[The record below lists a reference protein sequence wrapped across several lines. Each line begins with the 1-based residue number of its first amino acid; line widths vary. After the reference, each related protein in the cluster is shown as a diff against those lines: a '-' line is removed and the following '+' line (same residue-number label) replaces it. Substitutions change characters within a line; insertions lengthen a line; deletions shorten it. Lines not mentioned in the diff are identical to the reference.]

1 MIKSKAL
8 SLTLSAA
15 MIVSVAGLAGC
26 GYNKD
31 GNTTRTN
38 NVSMKNNS
46 RIGGNMLNNYSTNNN
61 NGTQHDLTNL
71 KYSKT
76 LSEKISK
83 IKGVR
88 DAHVFVTKNNAY
100 VSLALHGQA
109 KNQVTPNATGN
120 MRSMS
125 TDGVDGNMLGMNGTT
140 RRHDGVYGNSA
151 TGSAGLL
158 RGMSDPRGTLDNNTG
173 LGTSAGTGRMGVR
186 GYSNG
191 GFNGTGY
198 NTMGDTTSGTGLMG
212 MNGARSLNRTDGRYG
227 MMSNTTGTGNT
238 AYENSVPKH
247 IRDEI
252 SSKIQKTVPT
262 VKEVYCSSDAG
273 FYEHSMRYRGQNIDG
288 VGNVANKAGNVA
300 NRTGNVVTNTVGT
313 LAHDMGTWINRIF
326 PLNMGRDGVRTNN
339 INNNGM
345 FNNNGQKDGLFDM
358 NHRDNR

>member
-31 GNTTRTN
+31 SNTTRTH
-38 NVSMKNNS
+38 NVSMNNNG
-46 RIGGNMLNNYSTNNN
+46 RIGGNMLNNYSNQ

-100 VSLALHGQA
+100 VSLALDGQS
-109 KNQVTPNATGN
+109 KNQGTHPNATGN
-120 MRSMS
+120 MRSMN
-125 TDGVDGNMLGMNGTT
+125 TDGMDGNMLGMNGTM

-158 RGMSDPRGTLDNNTG
+158 RGMSNPRGTLDNNTG
-173 LGTSAGTGRMGVR
+173 LGTSSGMGVR

-191 GFNGTGY
+191 GFNGSGY
-198 NTMGDTTSGTGLMG
+198 NTGDTTTGTGLMG
-212 MNGARSLNRTDGRYG
+212 MNGVRTLKNGTDGRYG
-227 MMSNTTGTGNT
+227 MMSNTTGTRNT
-238 AYENSVPKH
+238 SYENSVPKH

-252 SSKIQKTVPT
+252 SMKVQKTVPT
-262 VKEVYCSSDAG
+262 VKEVYCSSDEG
-273 FYEHSMRYRGQNIDG
+273 FYQHAMRYRGTTNING
-288 VGNVANKAGNVA
+288 AAHKA
-300 NRTGNVVTNTVGT
+300 GNVVTNTVGT
-313 LAHDMGTWINRIF
+313 LAHDMGVWINRIF
-326 PLNMGRDGVRTNN
+326 PLHAGRDGMKMHNNTTN
-339 INNNGM
+339 
-345 FNNNGQKDGLFDM
+345 KDGLFDM
-358 NHRDNR
+358 NRYNNR